1 MRKIFIPLLS
11 IMSLGLM
18 LLTVS
23 CTDSL
28 EETNINPNSP
38 SMSDITSFGLFNNA
52 NKALMNASRGDF
64 SSGRIALPWM
74 QYSAQKNYTEED
86 RFQYRV
92 ETGNSF
98 FTDHY
103 LVAQD
108 FKTIID
114 LNTNPATAA
123 ANSAYGNT
131 DNQIAAA
138 RIMLAYTFCQLTDA
152 FGDIPY
158 YSYGNSDP
166 DFQALALDRGILKP
180 KYASQE
186 KIYTDL
192 MKELKEASEMIVLG
206 EKVLKKALDKAK
218 WEPETIDYII
228 TVSCTGI
235 MIPSLDAYLINKLNL
250 RQDIVRLP
258 VTEMGCVGGV
268 SGIIYAKNFL
278 KANPNKRAVVI
289 AVESPTAT
297 FQLDDYSM
305 ANIVSA
311 AIFGDG
317 AACVLL
323 SSYEN
328 EVGPTIVDEAMYH
341 FYDKENMMGFE
352 LTNKGLKMILDIE
365 VSDTIEEHFPAII
378 HPFLERNNLKIED
391 IDHLIFHPGG
401 KKIVNLVEGLFSD
414 LGKNID
420 DTKEVLRLYGNM
432 SSATVLYVLERIMA
446 NKPKDGDKGVML
458 CFGPGFTAQRL
469 LLEW

>member
-1 MRKIFIPLLS
+1 MPVKIINVATQLPDFSRETKDILPFLENWLVNQDDRFKRKVKKIFEGANVDKRYS
-11 IMSLGLM
+11 IMDPAEVFSLY
-18 LLTVS
+18 
-23 CTDSL
+23 
-28 EETNINPNSP
+28 
-38 SMSDITSFGLFNNA
+38 SFEQRNA
-52 NKALMNASRGDF
+52 
-64 SSGRIALPWM
+64 I
-74 QYSAQKNYTEED
+74 Y
-86 RFQYRV
+86 
-92 ETGNSF
+92 
-98 FTDHY
+98 
-103 LVAQD
+103 
-108 FKTIID
+108 
-114 LNTNPATAA
+114 
-123 ANSAYGNT
+123 
-131 DNQIAAA
+131 A
-138 RIMLAYTFCQLTDA
+138 R
-152 FGDIPY
+152 
-158 YSYGNSDP
+158 
-166 DFQALALDRGILKP
+166 
-180 KYASQE
+180 
-186 KIYTDL
+186 
-192 MKELKEASEMIVLG
+192 EMIVLG
-206 EKVLKKALDKAK
+206 EKVLKKTLDKAN
-218 WEPETIDYII
+218 WQPETIDYII

-352 LTNKGLKMILDIE
+352 LTNNGLKMILDIE
-365 VSDTIEEHFPAII
+365 VPDTIEEHFPAII

-458 CFGPGFTAQRL
+458 SFGPGFTAQRV